1 MKRLILLFAL
11 VPGSVALAQEAKPP
25 TEVSAKAP
33 PAPKVGS
40 EVELSLSSLGAYD
53 SNVKDKDQAVSAGG
67 FDLGIQLKLGVP
79 LGQRV
84 GWGSSAGFGTKY
96 RNGGVTEPSATTLK
110 LEGSAATGFEALLA
124 GDGSIPGRKVKGTVF
139 PLVKLGLEGRYK
151 LSTSPV
157 ITKPVEGFDDIE
169 DSLEVSEDSDE
180 DGGDEDEEE
189 GASTGGGGQTFSSP
203 NTHHNLGGTLKLAV
217 EPLKRFSVHLEGGL
231 HHDFVA
237 LGEGVM
243 VSPEFTEVA
252 ASTTFK
258 LRIVPE
264 ILHAALGYSFDHRW
278 YDEETTKAGDPLLFM
293 VHGIKAGLELPLKRV
308 KLKASYDL
316 KLRVVDVDTAMNR
329 TRHEVQLGA
338 EVPVLE
344 KLSALVDT
352 RLSATEGSGPTALRF
367 IAMAGLKYKL

>member
-1 MKRLILLFAL
+1 MKRFILLFAL
-11 VPGSVALAQEAKPP
+11 VPGSLALAQEAKPP
-25 TEVSAKAP
+25 TEVSAKP
-33 PAPKVGS
+33 PPKIGR
-40 EVELSLSSLGAYD
+40 ELELSLSSLGAYD
-53 SNVKDKDQAVSAGG
+53 SNVKDKDQAASAGG

-79 LGQRV
+79 LGQRF

-110 LEGSAATGFEALLA
+110 LEASAATGFEALLA
-124 GDGSIPGRKVKGTVF
+124 GDGSIPGRKLKGTVF

-180 DGGDEDEEE
+180 DSGDEDEEE

-203 NTHHNLGGTLKLAV
+203 NTHHNLGGTLKLGI
-217 EPLKRFSVHLEGGL
+217 EPVKRFGIHLEGGL

-237 LGEGVM
+237 LGEGVL
-243 VSPEFTEVA
+243 VSPEFTEA
-252 ASTTFK
+252 GGSTTFK

-264 ILHAALGYSFDHRW
+264 ILHASLGYGFEHRW
-278 YDEETTKAGDPLLFM
+278 YDEETTKAGDPLSFA

-316 KLRVVDVDTAMNR
+316 KLRVVDIDPAMNR

-352 RLSATEGSGPTALRF
+352 RFSATEGSSGPAALRF